1 MRRAICAVLGF
12 LVVVGGSALAHHGYA
27 DFDRNR
33 TVTIEGELQE
43 LLYANPHIVM
53 KVRTASDVYT
63 VSWESPNSVSRRIH
77 FTATT
82 FKIGD
87 HLSVTGSPSRDAS
100 AHILALVRE
109 VVRPSDGWRW
119 GIQPAAPSGTN

>member
-1 MRRAICAVLGF
+1 MRRVICAVLGF
-12 LVVVGGSALAHHGYA
+12 LVLAAGSALAHHGYA
-27 DFDRNR
+27 DFDRDR

-53 KVRTASDVYT
+53 KVGTATDVYT
-63 VSWESPNSVSRRIH
+63 VSWESPNSVSRRTH

-87 HLSVTGSPSRDAS
+87 HLSVTGSPSRNAS

-109 VVRPSDGWRW
+109 V
-119 GIQPAAPSGTN
+119 A